1 MIASYQNL
9 YTPKLKKCYYVKTVI
24 GYKEFENFRT
34 YLKGKTED
42 VYEHEAQPAVKRFL
56 KAEITTIR
64 SDITK

>member
-1 MIASYQNL
+1 M
-9 YTPKLKKCYYVKTVI
+9 KTVI